1 MREIKEQEIKEQS
14 RARGGERAGGEMVAP
29 SMRIIHG
36 DNRQQENSAG
46 GCLAFAEAARQLGE
60 ATRGQGL
67 VMPSFRSPPREVGR
81 RRTLAR
87 HADGSVTVSV
97 LVRNRVWEAVLAD
110 MIEGVVVANEMENAD
125 AEVLRDQ
132 LWEALEGDSAR
143 RDAA

>member
-1 MREIKEQEIKEQS
+1 MRETKENNKES
-14 RARGGERAGGEMVAP
+14 TAHA
-29 SMRIIHG
+29 MRVIHG

-46 GCLAFAEAARQLGE
+46 SCLAFAEAARLLGE

-87 HADGSVTVSV
+87 YADGLVTVSV
-97 LVRNRVWEAVLAD
+97 MVRNRVWEAVLAD
-110 MIEGVVVANEMENAD
+110 MIEGVVVTNQLDGID

-132 LWEALEGDSAR
+132 LWEALEGESAQR
-143 RDAA
+143 EAA